1 MDVRPYLKVIVERKA
16 SDLFITAGF
25 PPSAKIDGE
34 LRPLA
39 ESAFTPAQSLDFVES
54 LMTEAQKKE
63 FRVVNVTLLLP

>member
-1 MDVRPYLKVIVERKA
+1 MDVRPFLKVIVERKA

-39 ESAFTPAQSLDFVES
+39 ECIYACTV
-54 LMTEAQKKE
+54 
-63 FRVVNVTLLLP
+63 FRFC